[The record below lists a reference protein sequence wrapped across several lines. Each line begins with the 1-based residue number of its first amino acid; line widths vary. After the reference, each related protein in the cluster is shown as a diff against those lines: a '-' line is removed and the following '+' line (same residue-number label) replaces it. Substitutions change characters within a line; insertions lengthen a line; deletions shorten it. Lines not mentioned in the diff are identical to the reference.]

1 MRKFKISLAMLVICL
16 MFVSLLPV
24 NVIAADAVE
33 STLTLATTTSTQD
46 SGLLDVL
53 VPAFEKEYNTKVK
66 VIAVGS
72 GQAMEMG
79 QKGDADVL
87 LVHSRAAEDKFVA
100 GGYGIN
106 RKDVMHNEFLI
117 VGPATDP
124 AKIKGMT
131 NATEGFKK
139 IAASS
144 SKFVSR
150 ADKSGTNTK
159 ELGIWTKAAI
169 KPALPWYIEAGKG
182 MGDTLMMAGEMNA
195 YTLVDEA
202 TWLTWKTK
210 PEIKD
215 LKEMLQGDKILFNPY
230 GVIQVNPEKYP
241 TIHKNAAKAFSDFIT
256 GAKGQALIAAFGKEK
271 YGKGL
276 FTPDAVAASASSSTS
291 EKASVLTIG
300 SNKYKIMGADQTGDQ
315 APYIKNSRTFLPI
328 RPVAYAVGITD
339 SNIGWDAKTQE
350 VTLTKGSVVVK
361 LTLNEKTMSVN
372 GKSVTLD
379 NAPEITGGRTCLP
392 VAQVVQAFG
401 ATATWDAAAQTVTIK

>member
-1 MRKFKISLAMLVICL
+1 MRKHKISVAILVICL
-16 MFVSLLPV
+16 MFVSILP
-24 NVIAADAVE
+24 VIAADKIE
-33 STLTLATTTSTQD
+33 DTLTLATTTSTQD

-87 LVHSRAAEDKFVA
+87 LVHSRAAEDKFIA
-100 GGYGIN
+100 EGYGIN

-117 VGPATDP
+117 VGPGSDP

-131 NATEGFKK
+131 NATEAFKK
-139 IAASS
+139 IADSS

-150 ADKSGTNTK
+150 ADKSGTHTK
-159 ELGIWTKAAI
+159 ELSIWTKAEV

-210 PEIKD
+210 SEIKD
-215 LKEMLQGDKILFNPY
+215 LKEMLQGDKVLFNPY
-230 GVIQVNPEKYP
+230 GVIQVNPAKHP
-241 TIHKNAAKAFSDFIT
+241 TIHKNAAKAFSDYIT
-256 GAKGQALIAAFGKEK
+256 GAKGQAIIASFGKEK

-276 FTPDAVAASASSSTS
+276 FTPDAAASESPAASDKTT
-291 EKASVLTIG
+291 VFTIG
-300 SNKYKIMGADQTGDQ
+300 SSKYKIMGAEQTGAL
-315 APYIKNSRTFLPI
+315 APYIKNNRTFLPI

-339 SNIGWDAKTQE
+339 ANIGWDAKTKV
-350 VTLTKGSVVVK
+350 VTLTKDSTVVK
-361 LTLNEKTMSVN
+361 LTINQKTMTVN

-379 NAPEITGGRTCLP
+379 TAPEIVSSNTCLP